1 MNSHHEGARPPFS
14 TWGLFYFSC
23 FSTRVAYGNCHSPLI
38 QTLHEEGLGARLEV
52 LSHRFCCE
60 LCQYSLLNTRLKI
73 VCLESSYGYHWGKL
87 ETLIGLTRSTRK
99 RAKGMVGEEGSYG
112 WMLDFAAGG
121 DVFWDGNT
129 TCPMLLQE
137 NHVLPGASKSN
148 MSFPL
153 TSKDCRQR
161 PQRVFLFLSLTD
173 SWKLKELKQIFYSY
187 TMICRHSPDGL
198 LLHDTV

>member
-99 RAKGMVGEEGSYG
+99 RAKGMVRGRRELWVDAGLCSRRRCF
-112 WMLDFAAGG
+112 LRRKHNLPNVAAR
-121 DVFWDGNT
+121 
-129 TCPMLLQE
+129 
-137 NHVLPGASKSN
+137 KSR
-148 MSFPL
+148 
-153 TSKDCRQR
+153 TAW
-161 PQRVFLFLSLTD
+161 SL
-173 SWKLKELKQIFYSY
+173 
-187 TMICRHSPDGL
+187 
-198 LLHDTV
+198 